1 MGAGKDH
8 RFRRTNKVGI
18 DIVLV
23 QPHVGTVLPIEDQRE
38 CLPVPNAENDQGGQ
52 AARIDLDAP
61 GLDPLARQGFDN
73 ETAHMF
79 ITHTGNYGGLE
90 A

>member
-18 DIVLV
+18 DIVFIQSHIGAV
-23 QPHVGTVLPIEDQRE
+23 FPIKDQGEGRG
-38 CLPVPNAENDQGGQ
+38 VPNAENNQRRQ
-52 AARIDLDAP
+52 AVRIDLDAL
-61 GLDPLARQGFDN
+61 GLDPLAHQGFDN
-73 ETAHMF
+73 ETAHML
-79 ITHTGNYGGLE
+79 ITHTGDNGGLE